1 MKLNNYKNIFLAGLL
16 VLSACKPE
24 VDVEP
29 ATSGSADFSAY
40 IAVGDSQT
48 AGFADNGLYRAGQ
61 INSFPN
67 IIATQLKSVGGGTF
81 NQPLFSEAQ
90 ADGSGYK
97 KLSSFVN
104 GSPVITDVQAT
115 AVRTTIPI
123 VLFTKYT
130 GNNNNYGIPALKV
143 QQITAPQVGNAN
155 PYFERMLPGSFP
167 TNNTTYLDFITA
179 KPYTFF
185 TCWLG
190 NNDALLYA
198 VNGGVGETL
207 TPTAQFVPLYTALV
221 DRLTTGGKKGAVA
234 TIPDVTA
241 IPYFTT
247 VTVPAI
253 LASVQRA
260 VPTAKLYINA
270 RATSDLTNT
279 TYAVREATA
288 ADLVILT
295 FPTTL
300 IGGTAFYGLT
310 PANPIENKYILDA
323 NEVKLIQEHVIAYN
337 QTINSVAAAKGLAV
351 FDAFGFLNNLKKG
364 IVIDGVNLNAS
375 FIIGGVFS
383 LDGVHLTPKGYA
395 IEANEFIKTINAKY
409 NSSVPLASV
418 SAFASVTFP

>member
-1 MKLNNYKNIFLAGLL
+1 MKLNNYKNIFLASLL
-16 VLSACKPE
+16 VLAACKPE
-24 VDVEP
+24 VNVEP
-29 ATSGSADFSAY
+29 ATSGSADFTTY
-40 IAVGDSQT
+40 ISVGDSQT
-48 AGFADNGLYRAGQ
+48 AGYADGGLYRAGQ

-67 IIATQLKSVGGGTF
+67 IIATQLKSVGGGNF
-81 NQPLFSEAQ
+81 AQPLFSEAQ
-90 ADGSGYK
+90 ASGSGYK

-104 GSPVITDVQAT
+104 GSPVLTDVPAA
-115 AVRTTIPI
+115 AVRTSTPI

-130 GNNNNYGIPALKV
+130 GDNNNYGIPALKV

-167 TNNTTYLDFITA
+167 TNNTTYLDFVTA

-207 TPTAQFVPLYTALV
+207 TPTAQFTPLYTALI

-247 VTVPAI
+247 VTIPAL
-253 LASVQRA
+253 LAGVQKVA
-260 VPTAKLYINA
+260 PTVTALFISAHNDA
-270 RATSDLTNT
+270 GADV
-279 TYAVREATA
+279 VRQATA
-288 ADLVILT
+288 TDMVTLT
-295 FPTTL
+295 FPTSKL
-300 IGGTAFYGLT
+300 GVNGYGVSPL
-310 PANPIENKYILDA
+310 NPIENQYILDPYEA
-323 NEVKLIQEHVIAYN
+323 ALVKTAVTSYN

-351 FDAFGFLNNLKKG
+351 YDAFGYLNNLKKG

-375 FIIGGVFS
+375 FITGGIFS

-395 IEANEFIKTINAKY
+395 IEANEFIKAINAKY
-409 NSSVPLASV
+409 NSNVPLANV
-418 SAFASVTFP
+418 SSFSSVTFP